1 MENNLE
7 KLETSFK
14 KLVYKFLSEC
24 QRQGIQ
30 VKIYNT
36 LRTKEE
42 QYALYLQ
49 GRAPLEVVNEARKRA
64 KLKPITQSE
73 NKIVTYLK
81 NSPHCYGLAFDFVPI
96 INGKVVWNNDKIWE
110 KCGKI
115 AETFGLEWGGRWKNF
130 PDKPHIQMKNWKKY
144 IRI

>member
-24 QRQGIQ
+24 QKQGIQ

-42 QYALYLQ
+42 QYAIYLQ

-64 KLKPITQSE
+64 KLPPINQSE

-81 NSPHCYGLAFDFVPI
+81 NSPHCYGLAIDFVPI
-96 INGKVVWNNDKIWE
+96 INGKVVWNNDEIWE

-115 AETFGLEWGGRWKNF
+115 AEMLGLEWGGRWKNF
-130 PDKPHIQMKNWKKY
+130 LDKPHIQMKNWKKY
-144 IRI
+144 IRM